1 MVETLSRWPGYFTT
15 YLESGLFI
23 TVTTTIVATA
33 LTIVWALVVTAVRV
47 NPIKPLR
54 FLAIAYIEL
63 FRGTPIL
70 VQLFTIFFGLSFLGL
85 LIPAWPAT
93 VLALMLNAGGYL
105 AESYRAGFQAV
116 PQGQRE
122 AALAIGMSSTACP
135 EEGRHSPGVSSH
147 RASHRQHHYQHSA
160 HHAHRSVD
168 RQPRPSI
175 PVLSGREHHARPVR
189 PHRDDPD
196 IRGAGSIACVAQL
209 SSRSAA
215 PTPMTASDDK

>member
-122 AALAIGMSSTACP
+122 AALAIGMSRPLALRRVVIPQAFRVIVPAIGNITISILLTTPIAALIGNPDLLFQSSQVESTTHDP
-135 EEGRHSPGVSSH
+135 
-147 RASHRQHHYQHSA
+147 
-160 HHAHRSVD
+160 SVL
-168 RQPRPSI
+168 I
-175 PVLSGREHHARPVR
+175 EMILIYAVLALSLAWLNSRVEARLRLP
-189 PHRDDPD
+189 
-196 IRGAGSIACVAQL
+196 
-209 SSRSAA
+209 
-215 PTPMTASDDK
+215 